1 MLQVFALPRT
11 NTTLLP
17 GCIAPTGAYSQMLKN
32 RSNLRAERV
41 KSASRPLRVAL
52 ERPSTS
58 NAVPVAI
65 ADSRYPTMPSLQLPG
80 LLSRTQQPGTGR
92 PMTVPHQ
99 TETSKRSKKQAASK
113 KRTSPY
119 KRRENDRTKRAASEP
134 LPTAPPISAPISKPS
149 TKSPKLA
156 KVPEEAAVGNK
167 SPKLAK
173 VPEEAAVGNIETSHK
188 DETPAPKPVTPRTAF
203 LLQKKDETEK
213 NADDE
218 YYPTQDERNEHFL
231 KLFEVCASVK
241 TDDELIVPKYVPS
254 ELANLEHMID
264 ERRRQ
269 RQGSSHAVLCP
280 GHN

>member
-1 MLQVFALPRT
+1 
-11 NTTLLP
+11 
-17 GCIAPTGAYSQMLKN
+17 MLKN

-41 KSASRPLRVAL
+41 KSASKPLRVAL

-58 NAVPVAI
+58 NSVPIAI

-99 TETSKRSKKQAASK
+99 TENSKKSKKLAASK

-119 KRRENDRTKRAASEP
+119 KRRENDRTKRAASVP
-134 LPTAPPISAPISKPS
+134 LPAAPTISKLISKPS

-156 KVPEEAAVGNK
+156 KVPEEAAVD
-167 SPKLAK
+167 
-173 VPEEAAVGNIETSHK
+173 NIVDNIKTSHK
-188 DETPAPKPVTPRTAF
+188 DEAPAPKPVTPRTAF
-203 LLQKKDETEK
+203 LLQKKDETDK
-213 NADDE
+213 NSGDE

-241 TDDELIVPKYVPS
+241 TDDELVVPKYVPS